1 MSFLEQFV
9 DSLEA
14 TEQDNEM
21 YWSTYYI
28 PPEFQPLEE
37 SSQ

>member
-9 DSLEA
+9 DELEA

-28 PPEFQPLEE
+28 PDYYKPLEDFP
-37 SSQ
+37 Q